1 MEYLCNGTGNKAVS
15 ASRQSRWGS
24 ALSSGPTYTQ
34 DTVRVLLC
42 RRRVPGQQDALV
54 LLQLLHEGGV
64 GLGDG
69 AALLDVVEGLLQ
81 VPAVLLHGVGD
92 HRGRRAA
99 HAHLAVHQTLGAGLP
114 VQGEGAMGT
123 TAA

>member
-1 MEYLCNGTGNKAVS
+1 MS
-15 ASRQSRWGS
+15 
-24 ALSSGPTYTQ
+24 
-34 DTVRVLLC
+34 
-42 RRRVPGQQDALV
+42 VPGQQDALV

-99 HAHLAVHQTLGAGLP
+99 HAHLAVHQALGAGLP
-114 VQGEGAMGT
+114 VKAEG
-123 TAA
+123 